1 MIDARIE
8 VDRGKIQALK
18 IYGDFSG
25 ELNVSGLE
33 ERLVGVRYD
42 PVAIASALD
51 DLDIGLYFGEIDK
64 TEFVA
69 LLY

>member
-1 MIDARIE
+1 M
-8 VDRGKIQALK
+8 DRGKIQALK
-18 IYGDFSG
+18 IFGDFSG
-25 ELNVSGLE
+25 ERNVRELE

-51 DLDIGLYFGEIDK
+51 DLVISSYFGELDK